1 MTNKNQKDKEF
12 NTLMAHIKRMQSRYF
27 HALCAFH
34 AYEGLREAAA
44 PNIVGKSEATEN
56 VRTMDRY
63 RNFFVI
69 AQEALRHYFFI
80 ELGKLFD
87 VSNQSLHIN
96 KVVNFTESNIKKLT
110 IDAFKEYNQDRKLLK
125 ELTERYKGV
134 EHSDL
139 TVIKDLLDK
148 QKSTIEKLKTYRD
161 SWVAHDDANK
171 PRLPKISSEEVKD
184 LFDTLKKILNTISGK
199 LNDETWSYSH
209 VEGDVKN
216 HVSLVIDHLRR
227 YEPYRLKEIDADIK
241 KKYKALRKPK

>member
-1 MTNKNQKDKEF
+1 MANKNQKDEQF
-12 NTLMAHIKRMQSRYF
+12 RTLMDYIKRMQNRYF

-34 AYEGLREAAA
+34 AYEGLCDAVA
-44 PNIVGKSEATEN
+44 PNIVGKSKAAEN

-69 AQEALRHYFFI
+69 TQETLRHYFFT

-87 VSNQSLHIN
+87 ASSQALHIN

-125 ELTERYKGV
+125 ELTERYKGI

-139 TVIKDLLDK
+139 TAIKGSLDK
-148 QKSTIEKLKTYRD
+148 QKVIIEKLKTYRD

-171 PRLPKISSEEVKD
+171 PQLPRISSEEIKG

-199 LNDETWSYSH
+199 LNNETWSYSH
-209 VEGDVKN
+209 VEDDVKD
-216 HVSLVIDHLRR
+216 HVNLVIDHLCRF
-227 YEPYRLKEIDADIK
+227 EPYRLKEIDADIK
-241 KKYKALRKPK
+241 KKYNALRKPK

>member
-27 HALCAFH
+27 HALCAFY
-34 AYEGLREAAA
+34 AYEGMREIAA
-44 PNIVGKSEATEN
+44 PNIIGKSKAAEN

-69 AQEALRHYFFI
+69 AQEALQHYFFL

-87 VSNQSLHIN
+87 ASDQSLHIN
-96 KVVNFTESNIKKLT
+96 KVVNFTEGNLKKLT
-110 IDAFKEYNQDRKLLK
+110 VDAFKAYNQDRQLLK

-148 QKSTIEKLKTYRD
+148 QKNTIEKLKTYRD
-161 SWVAHDDANK
+161 SWVAHDDAKK
-171 PRLPKISSEEVKD
+171 PQRPGISVQEIKD
-184 LFDTLKKILNTISGK
+184 LFSTLKKILNTISGK
-199 LNDETWSYSH
+199 LNDETWSYHH

-216 HVSLVIDHLRR
+216 HVNLVIDHLRR
-227 YEPYRLKEIDADIK
+227 FEPYRLKEIDADIK
-241 KKYKALRKPK
+241 RKYKAVVKS

>member
-27 HALCAFH
+27 HALCSFY
-34 AYEGLREAAA
+34 AYEGMLEIAA
-44 PNIVGKSEATEN
+44 PNIVGKPKAAEN

-69 AQEALRHYFFI
+69 AQEALQHYFFL

-87 VSNQSLHIN
+87 ASNQSLHIN
-96 KVVNFTESNIKKLT
+96 KVVNFTQSNLKKLT
-110 IDAFKEYNQDRKLLK
+110 VDAFKEYNQDRQLLK
-125 ELTERYKGV
+125 ELTERYRGI

-139 TVIKDLLDK
+139 TVIKDLLDN

-161 SWVAHDDANK
+161 SWVAHDDAKK
-171 PRLPKISSEEVKD
+171 PQRPIISAQEVKD

-199 LNDETWSYSH
+199 LNDETWSYQH
-209 VEGDVKN
+209 VEGDVKKD
-216 HVSLVIDHLRR
+216 VSRIVDHLRR
-227 YEPYRLKEIDADIK
+227 FEPYRLKEIDADIK
-241 KKYKALRKPK
+241 KKYKTLRKAK

>member
-1 MTNKNQKDKEF
+1 MTNKNQKDDQF
-12 NTLMAHIKRMQSRYF
+12 RTLMAYIKRMHSRYF

-44 PNIVGKSEATEN
+44 PNIVGQPKAAEN
-56 VRTMDRY
+56 VNAMDRY
-63 RNFFVI
+63 KNFFVI
-69 AQEALRHYFFI
+69 AQEALRYYFFI

-110 IDAFKEYNQDRKLLK
+110 VDAFKEYNQDRQLLE
-125 ELTERYKGV
+125 ELTERYKGI

-139 TVIKDLLDK
+139 VVIRDLLNK
-148 QKSTIEKLKTYRD
+148 QKGIIDKLKTFRD

-171 PRLPKISSEEVKD
+171 PQQPSISAQEIKD

-216 HVSLVIDHLRR
+216 HVNLVINHLHRF
-227 YEPYRLKEIDADIK
+227 EPYRLKEIDADIK
-241 KKYKALRKPK
+241 RKYKKLRKAR